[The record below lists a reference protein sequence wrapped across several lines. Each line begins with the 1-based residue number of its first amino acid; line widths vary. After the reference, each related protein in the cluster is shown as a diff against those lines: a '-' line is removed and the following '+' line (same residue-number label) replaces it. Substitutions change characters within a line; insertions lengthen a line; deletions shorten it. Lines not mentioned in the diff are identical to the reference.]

1 VFLRLRAVLIV
12 ATTILALTCAYAG
25 ESKTTAPSR
34 IVIDSNQHF
43 QTIDGFGLNFTAP
56 YFRDDQKA
64 MFDMFIEDLGVTMFR
79 VVPYLVYSD
88 WEVTNDNDDP
98 EVMNWEYYND
108 RYSSPIFESSWKA
121 IRYLNSRG
129 IRPVIALMGPVPP
142 WMLAEKSSPPHHKV
156 CVPASEIAPMKPSM
170 YPEFAEEVVSMLMY
184 ARSKEKLDFQ
194 YFSPFNETD
203 CYPAEG
209 PRIDPADAPAVLA
222 AVVRRMQ
229 KEGLGDIRLTVADQA
244 VITNDYLTP
253 IMNNAEVMKQVGV
266 FTLHT
271 YGENSVGPQVER
283 VKASSYAHIPVWLTE
298 YGDLNDVD
306 KSADN
311 DWKSFSLNAN
321 RRALTALNQGAN
333 ALFYFDAFDDYEE
346 CARRLTFYGLF
357 HSADHVYF
365 PKKRY
370 YATKQLYHFVR
381 PGSRRVAASSEG
393 QGLTISAF
401 QDPSASSLVIVG
413 VKEGGSNHIQ
423 IMLQGSA
430 TMPDHLDLYLTSRS
444 VNCLKQGS
452 VPVHNGVA
460 EVDLPD
466 EAVFTLVGSSEA
478 IAK

>member
-1 VFLRLRAVLIV
+1 VLLRFRLVLLP
-12 ATTILALTCAYAG
+12 ILAILWLTCAPAG
-25 ESKTTAPSR
+25 GTNTAVSQ
-34 IVIDSNQHF
+34 ITIDSSKNF

-64 MFDMFIEDLGVTMFR
+64 MFDMFIDDLGVSMFR

-108 RYSSPIFESSWKA
+108 RYSSPIFEASWKA

-129 IRPVIALMGPVPP
+129 IRPVVALMGPVPQ
-142 WMLAEKSSPPHHKV
+142 WMLSEKSSPPHHKV
-156 CVPASEIAPMKPSM
+156 CTPGSEIAPIKPSM
-170 YPEFAEEVVSMLMY
+170 YPEFAEEVVSMLEY

-209 PRIDPADAPAVLA
+209 PRIDPADAPAVLT
-222 AVVRRMQ
+222 AVVRLLQ
-229 KEGLGDIRLTVADQA
+229 KEGLGDIRLTVVDQA

-253 IMNNAEVMKQVGV
+253 ILNNPEVMKQVGV
-266 FTLHT
+266 FTFHT
-271 YGENSVGPQVER
+271 YGEDSVGPQVER
-283 VKASSYAHIPVWLTE
+283 VKASSYSHIPVWLTE
-298 YGDLNDVD
+298 YGDLNDGD
-306 KSADN
+306 KTADN
-311 DWKSFSLNAN
+311 DWKAFSLNAS

-370 YATKQLYHFVR
+370 FATKQLYHFVR
-381 PGSRRVAASSEG
+381 PGSRRIAASSRG
-393 QGLTISAF
+393 DGITVSAF
-401 QDPSASSLVIVG
+401 EDPAADSLVIVG
-413 VKEGGSNHIQ
+413 VKEGGADHVQVAI
-423 IMLQGSA
+423 QGSSPI
-430 TMPDHLDLYLTSRS
+430 PDHLDLYLTSRS

-452 VPVHNGVA
+452 IPVRGGVA
-460 EVDLPD
+460 ELDLPD
-466 EAVFTLVGSSEA
+466 EAVFTLVGSTSP
-478 IAK
+478 ILK

>member
-1 VFLRLRAVLIV
+1 
-12 ATTILALTCAYAG
+12 
-25 ESKTTAPSR
+25 
-34 IVIDSNQHF
+34 
-43 QTIDGFGLNFTAP
+43 
-56 YFRDDQKA
+56 
-64 MFDMFIEDLGVTMFR
+64 
-79 VVPYLVYSD
+79 
-88 WEVTNDNDDP
+88 
-98 EVMNWEYYND
+98 
-108 RYSSPIFESSWKA
+108 
-121 IRYLNSRG
+121 
-129 IRPVIALMGPVPP
+129 
-142 WMLAEKSSPPHHKV
+142 
-156 CVPASEIAPMKPSM
+156 
-170 YPEFAEEVVSMLMY
+170 
-184 ARSKEKLDFQ
+184 
-194 YFSPFNETD
+194 
-203 CYPAEG
+203 
-209 PRIDPADAPAVLA
+209 
-222 AVVRRMQ
+222 
-229 KEGLGDIRLTVADQA
+229 
-244 VITNDYLTP
+244 
-253 IMNNAEVMKQVGV
+253 
-266 FTLHT
+266 
-271 YGENSVGPQVER
+271 VER